1 MIVKKTNNRTVVY
14 GEQNDPATVIADNHI
29 ADTYLVG
36 VGNKGIKYLPKIPN
50 SILIVN
56 GDGEVEP
63 LSLSGRINQVII
75 TDSEGNIT
83 FMNRSEL

>member
-1 MIVKKTNNRTVVY
+1 MIVKKTGNRTVVY